1 MKDLTRKEL
10 FILLNLT
17 TCKIEKENERIGLF
31 EDINNDNEKDK
42 ALNIINERM
51 EELKNLEKKLFD
63 MIVEDMKG

>member
-17 TCKIEKENERIGLF
+17 TCKIENENERIGLF
-31 EDINNDNEKDK
+31 EDINDDNKRDE
-42 ALNIINERM
+42 ALNIINERI

>member
-17 TCKIEKENERIGLF
+17 TCKIVKENERIGLF
-31 EDINNDNEKDK
+31 EDINDDNKRDE
-42 ALNIINERM
+42 ALNIINERI